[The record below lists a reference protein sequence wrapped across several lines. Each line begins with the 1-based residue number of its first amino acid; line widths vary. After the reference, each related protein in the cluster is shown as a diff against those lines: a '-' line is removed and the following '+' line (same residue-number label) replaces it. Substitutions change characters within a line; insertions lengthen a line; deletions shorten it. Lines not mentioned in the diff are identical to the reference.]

1 MQSTSLSTD
10 PRTRSVESVMHAL
23 MSVGRLM
30 RRSPGETLDPGT
42 FWMLKT
48 ITAHGAMRVTDLA
61 QYANL
66 DTSTVS
72 RHVAQLHRTGL
83 IERTPDPDDRRA
95 QRVELS
101 QAGRDQ
107 LDAAVRSRIALLE
120 EGLGGWEPEE
130 LDDLGRLLTRLVGDL
145 DTLTHGLNQQL
156 NQDLEKA

>member
-1 MQSTSLSTD
+1 MQSTPLSTD
-10 PRTRSVESVMHAL
+10 LRTRSVESVMHAL

-30 RRSPGETLDPGT
+30 RRSPGETLDAGT

-48 ITAHGAMRVTDLA
+48 IATHGSMRVTDLA
-61 QYANL
+61 QCANL

-72 RHVAQLHRTGL
+72 RHVAQLNRTGL

-101 QAGRDQ
+101 QAGQTQ
-107 LDAAVRSRIALLE
+107 LDAAVRSRIVLLE
-120 EGLGGWEPEE
+120 RGLGGWEPEE

-145 DTLTHGLNQQL
+145 DTLTHGMTHEL